1 MKNGVPISFL
11 SAEARVLDVSPGNPR
26 LIGKNSLAL
35 KQFSNQPPPG
45 RTYDSD
51 TRALRQIKRKSALH
65 LFLVAIFG
73 LTITGCGGPK
83 EEVTV
88 KSDPVKESVGPAHVK
103 VVDPATVGTV
113 KGKILF
119 EGQAPAPKEISVKG
133 NPECAV
139 LHPGGEITSEELVVN
154 HGALQNVFIYVKEG
168 LDGYLFPTP
177 QEPVTIQNKNCVYVP
192 HVTGVMAGQ
201 PVVFLNQ
208 DSTLHNIHSYPKN
221 SKAFNLGLPLVG
233 MKKTKKFDAPELMVP
248 LKCDVHPWMQGYI
261 GVLSHPYFAVSDAN
275 GQFEL
280 KNLPPGEYTV
290 EAWHEK
296 LGVRSQRVTLGAN
309 ETKQTEFKYTA

>member
-1 MKNGVPISFL
+1 MKY
-11 SAEARVLDVSPGNPR
+11 
-26 LIGKNSLAL
+26 LI
-35 KQFSNQPPPG
+35 
-45 RTYDSD
+45 T
-51 TRALRQIKRKSALH
+51 I
-65 LFLVAIFG
+65 FLV
-73 LTITGCGGPK
+73 LSLSGCGKPK
-83 EEVTV
+83 EEVTI
-88 KSDPVKESVGPAHVK
+88 KSEPVAESAPANVTAK
-103 VVDPATVGTV
+103 TVDPATVGNI
-113 KGKILF
+113 KGKILL
-119 EGQAPAPKEISVKG
+119 EGEAPAPKMLSVKG

-139 LHPGGEITSEELVVN
+139 LHPGGTIVSEELVAN
-154 HGALQNVFIYVKEG
+154 NGALQNVFVYVKEG
-168 LDGYLFPTP
+168 LEGYIFPSFELTS
-177 QEPVTIQNKNCVYVP
+177 VIIKNKGCVYVP
-192 HVTGVMAGQ
+192 HISGAMVGQ
-201 PVVFLNQ
+201 PVVFLNE

-221 SKAFNLGLPLVG
+221 SNAFNLGLPIVG
-233 MKKTKKFDAPELMVP
+233 MKQTKTFNTSEVMVP